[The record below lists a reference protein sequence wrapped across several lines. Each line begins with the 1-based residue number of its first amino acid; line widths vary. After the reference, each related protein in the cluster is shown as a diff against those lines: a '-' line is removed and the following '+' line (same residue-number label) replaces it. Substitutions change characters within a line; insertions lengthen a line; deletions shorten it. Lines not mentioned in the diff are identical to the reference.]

1 MIWYKNPLLKTS
13 LQMILKKSN
22 QRMIQ
27 IAAQY
32 GSGSF
37 TFKQFS
43 SMLEKG
49 PLQDYVKQREHVTQ
63 RGVDLGTIKVL
74 DIRKLFKA
82 VETGKIDR
90 TQLNE
95 IVTKFS
101 GIRIDRTGNIE
112 EAKTSIGIPTIKQ
125 IRRNTQRILE
135 QQGVDWRELSNWELD
150 ERTEFYYDFNTNFQ
164 TSYDEA
170 VKAVGKKIIHDNKVT
185 GKLWDSGK
193 KGYDQLIEIKKWL
206 DTYKRDGE
214 KIVNKIERGTT

>member
-1 MIWYKNPLLKTS
+1 
-13 LQMILKKSN
+13 MILKKSN

-32 GSGSF
+32 GSKSF
-37 TFKQFS
+37 TFNQFS
-43 SMLEKG
+43 AMLEKG
-49 PLQDYVKQREHVTQ
+49 PLQDYVKKREHVTQ

-135 QQGVDWRELSNWELD
+135 QQGVDWRELSNFELD

-170 VKAVGKKIIHDNKVT
+170 VKAVGKKIIHDHKVT

-206 DTYKRDGE
+206 DTFKRDSE
-214 KIVNKIERGTT
+214 KFVNKIERGTT